1 MSTSESPSRFRNRD
15 DDQQTFWLV
24 SLLCSPIIWGTAA
37 TVLFY
42 ALIPVLPMQREFAQR
57 YFCSH
62 WILYATTWLFAIG
75 MAILMFKALVL
86 PNEGRAFAFN
96 LANHP
101 NLRQETNQGRQI
113 EILERSIAS
122 LPPHVRRSELG
133 RRYSDVCEY
142 LSMRRGSAA
151 LDEHLKYLNEVAGE
165 RLHDSYAINRTITWA
180 IPILGFLGTV
190 IGITMAIANI
200 TPDQLEKSMSE
211 ITGGLA
217 VAFDTTALSLS
228 LSMILVFIS
237 FIVERAEQKILA
249 RVELTGMREIAPL
262 FTSSGS
268 SASPLIMAEQQAASN
283 LLEQSEKLITWQT
296 NLWQE
301 SLDGLRQ
308 RWEQVMLQQ
317 QSDLTQSIQ
326 SGLQS
331 TLQKHNQELSAA
343 REELSTSFTTLSSEL
358 VGMVSEL
365 QEQSRQQQ
373 VRASEE
379 IATLWQDVQGELRS
393 LRDDQI
399 KQIDQLTHSISDDVL
414 SWQTD
419 LKSATHATTSQVRE
433 LHSQGETLLKIAGE
447 EADLSRLQHTLSDN
461 LEAIRAVETFEKAL
475 HSLTAAVHMLT
486 IKNRAA

>member
-1 MSTSESPSRFRNRD
+1 MSNSESPSRFRNRD
-15 DDQQTFWLV
+15 DGQQTFWLV
-24 SLLCSPIIWGTAA
+24 SLLSSPIIWGTAA

-42 ALIPVLPMQREFAQR
+42 ALIPVLPIQREFAQR

-86 PNEGRAFAFN
+86 PTERRAFAFN
-96 LANHP
+96 ISP
-101 NLRQETNQGRQI
+101 NPQLRQETHQGRQV
-113 EILERSIAS
+113 ELLERSIAS
-122 LPPHVRRSELG
+122 LPPKVRNSELG

-142 LSMRRGSAA
+142 LSMRQTSEA
-151 LDEHLKYLNEVAGE
+151 LEDHLKYLHEVAGE
-165 RLHDSYAINRTITWA
+165 RLHDSYALIRTITWA

-228 LSMILVFIS
+228 LSMILVFVS
-237 FIVERAEQKILA
+237 FVVERAEQAILG
-249 RVELTGMREIAPL
+249 RVELAGMRDIAPL
-262 FTSSGS
+262 LTSPGT
-268 SASPLIMAEQQAASN
+268 SASPLIMAEQQAAAH
-283 LLEQSEKLITWQT
+283 LLEQSEKLILWQT

-317 QSDLTQSIQ
+317 QSDFTQSIQ
-326 SGLQS
+326 SGLQA
-331 TLQKHNQELSAA
+331 TLQKHHQELSEA
-343 REELSTSFTTLSSEL
+343 REELSTSFSTLSSEL
-358 VGMVSEL
+358 VSMVSEV
-365 QEQSRQQQ
+365 QHQSRQQQ
-373 VRASEE
+373 IQASEE
-379 IATLWQDVQGELRS
+379 IANLWHDVQGELRS
-393 LRDDQI
+393 LRE
-399 KQIDQLTHSISDDVL
+399 DQLQQINQLTQSISNDVL

-433 LHSQGETLLKIAGE
+433 LHSQGETLLKIVGD
-447 EADLSRLQHTLSDN
+447 EADLSRLQTTLSHN